1 MEKIKFLE
9 EGETLIAR
17 LLPEIDHH
25 SARGMRE
32 AIDEMLFKTSPV
44 VLVLD
49 FSEVKFMDS
58 SGLGLIIG
66 RSEILRERGGEV
78 KITGLSNMLRRI
90 VKLSGIE
97 KIKNITIT

>member
-1 MEKIKFLE
+1 MDEIKFLE
-9 EGETLIAR
+9 DGDTLVAR

-25 SARGMRE
+25 SAKGMRE
-32 AIDEMLFKTSPV
+32 AIDEMLFKLSPA

-49 FSEVKFMDS
+49 LADVKFMDS

-66 RSEILRERGGEV
+66 RSEILRELGGE
-78 KITGLSNMLRRI
+78 IRLLGLSNMLRRI